1 MSTQKK
7 YTEEYLAA
15 AQPELEEAVRKRKE
29 ADEKL
34 KAQIDASIDAA
45 AASSSAVYEREI
57 EQAPLDSRAQYDAN
71 AMREAITRKQIEE
84 SLANMGMTD
93 SGLSSSMH
101 TALAV
106 QRSRADNDVR
116 VSEQR
121 RIQAAQ
127 SAIDEIMASAAT
139 RKGENAIEIDRATSE
154 WEQNAALEMQNSAM
168 TAGASAYAA
177 DVKASTDATEMALD
191 YQNKRASMAQSFI
204 NKGQDAPE
212 AWAQAYYAYPDTS
225 TVEGIRYAYYN
236 QQKANGYSSKYVGVM
251 SNAYINAIASGK
263 TAEQADIAATS
274 LLLTKVEAEANKTG
288 MQLTPVTLTDVSAEE
303 AIARMNWLVE
313 DSREACAAY
322 ANRKG
327 LEVTSDCVE
336 YLTAQNIGASY
347 MDIATDANAQQIG
360 EALARNFSGIYFE
373 IALTAAGLEYK

>member
-29 ADEKL
+29 ADAKL

-45 AASSSAVYEREI
+45 AASSYAVYEREI

-71 AMREAITRKQIEE
+71 AMREAITRMQIEE

-93 SGLSSSMH
+93 SGMSSSMH

-127 SAIDEIMASAAT
+127 RAIDEVMANAAT
-139 RKGENAIEIDRATSE
+139 QKAEQAVEIDRATSE
-154 WEQNAALEMQNSAM
+154 WEQNAALEMQNSAA
-168 TAGASAYAA
+168 TAGATAYAA
-177 DVKASTDATEMALD
+177 DVQAATD

-204 NKGQDAPE
+204 NKGQDASE
-212 AWAQAYYAYPDTS
+212 AWAQAYSAYPDAS
-225 TVEGIRYAYYN
+225 TVEGVRYAYYN
-236 QQKANGYSSKYVGVM
+236 QLKADGYGGKAADAM
-251 SNAYINAIASGK
+251 SAAYLNVIANKG
-263 TAEQADIAATS
+263 TEEQAVAAMQTA
-274 LLLTKVEAEANKTG
+274 LVTALEAEIRKAGINLYSGNRRGET
-288 MQLTPVTLTDVSAEE
+288 VSLSLDRISNTAQVYG
-303 AIARMNWLVE
+303 AAGLSA
-313 DSREACAAY
+313 DATAY
-322 ANRKG
+322 AIGKG
-327 LEVTSDCVE
+327 YLSAVTNGDDNV
-336 YLTAQNIGASY
+336 
-347 MDIATDANAQQIG
+347 ANQVGQ
-360 EALARNFSGIYFE
+360 ALARYFSGIHLE
-373 IALTAAGLEYK
+373 IALSAAGLE

>member
-29 ADEKL
+29 ADAKL

-116 VSEQR
+116 VSERR

-127 SAIDEIMASAAT
+127 DAIDEIMASAAT
-139 RKGENAIEIDRATSE
+139 RKGESALEIDRATSE
-154 WEQNAALEMQNSAM
+154 WEQNAALEMQNSAA
-168 TAGASAYAA
+168 TAGATAYAA
-177 DVKASTDATEMALD
+177 DVEAAAKQTEMALD

-204 NKGQDAPE
+204 NKGQDASE
-212 AWAQAYYAYPDTS
+212 AWAQAYYAYPDAS
-225 TVEGIRYAYYN
+225 TVEGVRYAYYN
-236 QQKANGYSSKYVGVM
+236 QLKADGYGGKAADAMSTAYLNVIANKGTEEQAVAAMQTALVTALEAEIRKAGINLYSGNRRGETVSLSLDRI
-251 SNAYINAIASGK
+251 SNAAQVYGAAGLS
-263 TAEQADIAATS
+263 ADAT
-274 LLLTKVEAEANKTG
+274 
-288 MQLTPVTLTDVSAEE
+288 
-303 AIARMNWLVE
+303 
-313 DSREACAAY
+313 AY
-322 ANRKG
+322 AIGKG
-327 LEVTSDCVE
+327 YLSAVTNGDDNV
-336 YLTAQNIGASY
+336 
-347 MDIATDANAQQIG
+347 ANQVGQ
-360 EALARNFSGIYFE
+360 ALARYFSGIYLE
-373 IALTAAGLEYK
+373 IALSAAGLE

>member
-93 SGLSSSMH
+93 SGMSSSMH

-139 RKGENAIEIDRATSE
+139 QKGESALEIDRATSE
-154 WEQNAALEMQNSAM
+154 WEQNAALEMRNSAM

-177 DVKASTDATEMALD
+177 DVQAATD
-191 YQNKRASMAQSFI
+191 YQNKRVSMAQSFI
-204 NKGQDAPE
+204 NKGQDASE

-225 TVEGIRYAYYN
+225 TVEGLRYAYYN
-236 QQKANGYSSKYVGVM
+236 QQKATGHSSKYASVM
-251 SNAYINAIASGK
+251 SNNYINAIASGK
-263 TAEQADIAATS
+263 TEAQADTAATS
-274 LLLTKVEAEANKTG
+274 ALLTGVEAEAREFGVQPT
-288 MQLTPVTLTDVSAEE
+288 LITLTDISVED
-303 AIARMNWLVE
+303 AIARMNWLTE
-313 DSREACAAY
+313 DSREAYTAA

-327 LEVTSDCVE
+327 LEVTTDCVE
-336 YLTAQNIGASY
+336 YLTAQTIGASY
-347 MDIATDANAQQIG
+347 MEIVTDANAQRIG
-360 EALARNFSGIYFE
+360 EELARNFSGIYLE
-373 IALTAAGLEYK
+373 IALSAAGLE